1 MAICR
6 TRRVLAIV
14 FYARIIKFSE
24 FYQERETLSFQLDG
38 VTYIVSLCSNEQLNM
53 LNLPHISSQG
63 HRSR

>member
-24 FYQERETLSFQLDG
+24 FYQERELSLS
-38 VTYIVSLCSNEQLNM
+38 SLME
-53 LNLPHISSQG
+53 
-63 HRSR
+63 